1 MFISDPICILTAGIA
16 VNGKEISQQIIDE
29 MAESYNPNV
38 YTARISKDHERFS
51 DALGSVASLEKQGNK
66 LYAVLKPNSKLLH
79 TVEQGQLLHAA
90 CECIE
95 KFAGTGKA
103 YLTGLALTDNPAS
116 LGTTQI
122 HLSATSNNSGVK
134 KNSFYKKD
142 DQISEL
148 KDKVTKLSAQLES
161 LTIQAN
167 ALTNESDSEEEEED
181 VYL

>member
-38 YTARISKDHERFS
+38 YTARISKDHERYS

-66 LYAVLKPNSKLLH
+66 LYAVLKPNSKLLR

-90 CECIE
+90 CQYIE
-95 KFAGTGKA
+95 EFAGTGKA
-103 YLTGLALTDNPAS
+103 YLTGLALTDNPSS

-122 HLSATSNNSGVK
+122 HLSATSSNKVVV
-134 KNSFYKKD
+134 KNSFYEKD
-142 DQISEL
+142 DQISVL
-148 KDKVTKLSAQLES
+148 KSKITTLSAQLDS
-161 LTIQAN
+161 LTKHVN
-167 ALTNESDSEEEEED
+167 AFTNESDNEEEED
-181 VYL
+181 IYL